1 MRYKGTNIENA
12 ERQPDGCLNPTQ
24 AVWSTIARPYILG
37 GVWYSASEKKLYA
50 PLHCE
55 YSSVYGGSDLVGTKL
70 NRQIH
75 LATSTDKGLTWNYE
89 GPIIT
94 RDAPGNPRPEPEY
107 SGSLWDGGEG
117 DFLLYADEEHG
128 YIYIYSGHNLWPK
141 PGHKGPKFA
150 GCHVSR
156 CAISDKLAP
165 GKWRKF
171 YNGNWSEPALGG
183 KASYVGGGY
192 TIYSRSLKKYLSF
205 QGLGTLAFCS
215 DLAKQDWSPSFRIP
229 DGRWVSDDIWAC
241 ALTDTNK
248 TDVSRFDKT
257 LYVYT
262 YWHAKPGAV
271 YRIDFDHG
279 ETPNTLGFI
288 VNGAASPLAY
298 TMIPTRAYGEP
309 LYDAGDPIESR
320 RVRKVSYESPEMS
333 YSDGWSSQTSTV
345 KIRTIVT
352 GAATISEADATVK
365 AKLSGTTNSHVAF
378 VFKGSGIY
386 WRAATGPD
394 CGKADVYL
402 DGVFQQTVDLYGDF
416 TPYQFGFI
424 KTGLKEGVAHTIKI
438 VVKGAKNPRSTGTV
452 VRHLAFEYSAES
464 YQASDGFCSVMGKNQ
479 WQYQAWDGAAFGN
492 LAFNTEKNLWTT
504 NKGSVVVGPNYQTP
518 DEASDAVRKWV
529 APHGG
534 TVRIEGVVALNDA
547 GGDGVKVQIL
557 HNTAAVWG
565 PSLVTQGKPASHDLS
580 LDVAEGDAV
589 IFSVNKHGT
598 SVNDSAT
605 WDPVVTFVRK

>member
-1 MRYKGTNIENA
+1 MRTERVLVMGGILIMNLSAAVGATSEELVRKGEGQAGQAAALPFTLSITPATPKTLPEYLDNIKAKDAYQDWPFPSVVIDGEFWVIQKDGSNGKVMRYKGTNIENA

-262 YWHAKPGAV
+262 YW
-271 YRIDFDHG
+271 
-279 ETPNTLGFI
+279 L
-288 VNGAASPLAY
+288 AS
-298 TMIPTRAYGEP
+298 
-309 LYDAGDPIESR
+309 
-320 RVRKVSYESPEMS
+320 
-333 YSDGWSSQTSTV
+333 
-345 KIRTIVT
+345 
-352 GAATISEADATVK
+352 
-365 AKLSGTTNSHVAF
+365 
-378 VFKGSGIY
+378 
-386 WRAATGPD
+386 
-394 CGKADVYL
+394 
-402 DGVFQQTVDLYGDF
+402 
-416 TPYQFGFI
+416 
-424 KTGLKEGVAHTIKI
+424 
-438 VVKGAKNPRSTGTV
+438 
-452 VRHLAFEYSAES
+452 
-464 YQASDGFCSVMGKNQ
+464 
-479 WQYQAWDGAAFGN
+479 N
-492 LAFNTEKNLWTT
+492 L
-504 NKGSVVVGPNYQTP
+504 
-518 DEASDAVRKWV
+518 
-529 APHGG
+529 
-534 TVRIEGVVALNDA
+534 
-547 GGDGVKVQIL
+547 
-557 HNTAAVWG
+557 
-565 PSLVTQGKPASHDLS
+565 
-580 LDVAEGDAV
+580 
-589 IFSVNKHGT
+589 
-598 SVNDSAT
+598 
-605 WDPVVTFVRK
+605 